1 MNRQKV
7 ELLAIVLTAMG
18 KFIFMDFME
27 WRLPFVAT
35 ALSLWVLYI
44 LLQVKKNPKLPRYWG
59 FRTDNFKSVLKRVM
73 PFGILALLLS
83 VGIGYFRGTLN
94 IHWHIIPILLIY
106 PIWGTIQ
113 QFLIM
118 ALVTGNLQDL
128 PNRPVSKG
136 IIVFTSAVLFG
147 GIHYPHY
154 WLILGTTLLALLYS
168 SLYLK
173 ERNLYALGLFHG
185 WLGAIFYYT
194 ILERDPFLE
203 MFGGFG

>member
-1 MNRQKV
+1 MMRQKA
-7 ELLAIVLTAMG
+7 ELLAIVLTALG
-18 KFIFMDFME
+18 KFVFMDFLE

-35 ALSLWVLYI
+35 ALSGWVIYI
-44 LLQVKKNPKLPRYWG
+44 LVQIKKNPELPKHWG

-73 PFGILALLLS
+73 PFAILALLLS

-118 ALVTGNLQDL
+118 ALVAGNLQDL
-128 PNRPVSKG
+128 PNKPLGKAA
-136 IIVFTSAVLFG
+136 IIVLSALLFG

-154 WLILGTTLLALLYS
+154 WLILGTTMLALLYS

-173 ERNLYALGLFHG
+173 ERNLYVLGLFHG
-185 WLGAIFYYT
+185 WLGAVFYYT
-194 ILERDPFLE
+194 VLERDPFLE
-203 MFGGFG
+203 MFAGIG